1 MAAAAGASAALA
13 VRPSAGEAAM
23 NGYEL
28 RYLEDGLLI
37 ASGGPW
43 AWFRLP
49 THSYEVLSEN
59 QRLAEL
65 VAQERLLSGLRDLEA
80 HLLVLPRTLPV
91 SSWAAGLDRATTR
104 PAPGWPAYL
113 ERTIAHLRGQR
124 FRQRE
129 VYLGLRLVKERRR
142 PWLARL
148 VAGPERLIGLDD
160 PRPDGRDL
168 DGLRRELEL
177 TLPRVTAASPGARPA
192 TAAELRWLV
201 RRASW
206 RGLLEDAEV
215 QGPPARPAWGGE
227 TLALIEGV
235 VRNGHRSLRLGGD
248 AGGIGHLATLAV
260 AHMPDRLAFPG
271 GAEWLHHHDLLDFP
285 VEASVR
291 FRVVSPREAARD
303 LGRQVAAALD
313 QAEHVA
319 RTSADLP
326 LDVQEVY
333 EDARQLERRV
343 LKDQQPLVYCWPRL
357 LVAGASEEQMVA
369 RVTELVENHRD
380 LGIELVRPSGDQL
393 ALFLEAMPGDRVRV
407 RAYEQRMEPVTLAG
421 AMYGASAELGDGR
434 GCYVGQTT
442 GQSRVAVTL
451 DVLLAALRNRPT
463 AVSITGAPGSG
474 KTNTALLLAY
484 QARLRGAWVV
494 IVDPKAEATGLTR
507 LEGLGA
513 VQTLRLDHTY
523 EGLLDPFRIEDD
535 GAEASLLAAEL
546 CRVFLPPRLAQEVEG
561 NLLTA
566 AAEEAAQAERPSL
579 LGLLGRLE
587 ASGSELALEA
597 AAPLRAMASMPMAR
611 MCFAGEEV
619 AKLRLQDALTVIQ
632 FAGLSLPPAGSR
644 PEDWSIPERLAVGLM
659 RAVTALAGRLIDSGT
674 TSQPKL
680 LVLDEAWALTASAE
694 GQRLVERL
702 ARTGRS
708 RNAALL
714 LATQNARDLMDERVT
729 NCLGVK
735 LGFRSEDEAEL
746 RAMLALLDVEPSAE
760 LMAQVS
766 RFAPGECLMRD
777 LEGRVGRLQVE
788 LVPDELRAAFDT
800 TPRQAEPAARE
811 EVLSDAG

>member
-1 MAAAAGASAALA
+1 MT
-13 VRPSAGEAAM
+13 
-23 NGYEL
+23 GYEL
-28 RYLEDGLLI
+28 RYLEDGLLVS
-37 ASGGPW
+37 ASGPW

-49 THSYEVLSEN
+49 THSYEALSEN
-59 QRLAEL
+59 GRLAEL
-65 VAQERLLSGLRDLEA
+65 FREERLLSGLRDAEA
-80 HLLVLPRTLPV
+80 HLLVVPRSHPV
-91 SSWAAGLDRATTR
+91 SRWAADLDRATPR
-104 PAPGWPAYL
+104 PAPGWPGYL
-113 ERTIAHLRGQR
+113 EWMTGHLRGQR

-129 VYLGLRLVKERRR
+129 VYLGLRLGSQRRR
-142 PWLARL
+142 HWLL
-148 VAGPERLIGLDD
+148 TLLAGSERVMGLED
-160 PRPDGRDL
+160 PRPEGRAL
-168 DGLRRELEL
+168 DSLRRELEL

-201 RRASW
+201 RRTGW
-206 RGLLEDAEV
+206 RGLLEDVEV
-215 QGPPARPAWGGE
+215 QDPPARPAWGGE
-227 TLALIEGV
+227 TLALVEGL
-235 VRNGHRSLRLGGD
+235 VRNGYRSLRLGDD
-248 AGGIGHLATLAV
+248 AGGIGHLASLAV
-260 AHMPDRLAFPG
+260 AHMPDRMAFPG
-271 GAEWLHHHDLLDFP
+271 GAEWLHHFDLLDFP
-285 VEASVR
+285 IEASVR

-319 RTSADLP
+319 KTSADLP

-369 RVTELVENHRD
+369 RVTELVENYRD

-393 ALFLEAMPGDRVRV
+393 GLFLEAMPGDRVRIG
-407 RAYEQRMEPVTLAG
+407 AYEQRMEPATLAG
-421 AMYGASAELGDGR
+421 AMYGASSELGDGR
-434 GCYVGQTT
+434 GCYLGQTT
-442 GQSRVAVTL
+442 GLSRVAVMV

-463 AVSITGAPGSG
+463 GVSITGAPGSG
-474 KTNTALLLAY
+474 KTNTALLFAY

-494 IVDPKAEATGLTR
+494 IVDPKAEATGLSR
-507 LEGLGA
+507 LEGLGQ

-523 EGLLDPFRIEDD
+523 EGLLDPFRIEED

-546 CRVFLPPRLAQEVEG
+546 CRVFLPPRLAQEAEG
-561 NLLTA
+561 HLLTA
-566 AAEEAAQAERPSL
+566 AAEEATHAERPSL
-579 LGLLGRLE
+579 LGLLARLE
-587 ASGSELALEA
+587 ASASELAHEA

-611 MCFAGEEV
+611 MCFAGDEV
-619 AKLRLQDALTVIQ
+619 AQLRLQDTLTVIQ

-659 RAVTALAGRLIDSGT
+659 RAVTALAGRLIDTGG

-680 LVLDEAWALTASAE
+680 LVLDEAWALTSSAE

-708 RNAALL
+708 RNSALL
-714 LATQNARDLMDERVT
+714 LVTQNARDLMDERVT
-729 NCLGVK
+729 NCLSVK
-735 LGFRSEDEAEL
+735 LGFRSEDDAEL
-746 RAMLALLDVEPSAE
+746 RGMLALLDVEPSPE

-777 LEGRVGRLQVE
+777 LDGRVGRLQVE
-788 LVPDELRAAFDT
+788 LVPEELREAFDT
-800 TPRQAEPAARE
+800 TPKRATAHAPAGE
-811 EVLSDAG
+811 EVLRHAG